1 MYLISLVLFIY
12 LIIAAM
18 PPLVAHGKCRVEF
31 DYLTIFIL
39 DLKIKIKSIYSVTDY
54 APSYE
59 AVHTIVHQAT
69 A

>member
-1 MYLISLVLFIY
+1 MMVLF
-12 LIIAAM
+12 LSVNSTFW
-18 PPLVAHGKCRVEF
+18 PSHFGF
-31 DYLTIFIL
+31 
-39 DLKIKIKSIYSVTDY
+39 LKVIKKNIYSVTDY